1 MALLERTPNPS
12 VVPNVR
18 TNFGTKLVCIFFGP
32 NIGKF
37 GIELGVFGG
46 EKHDG
51 QGFEAL
57 RLNLK
62 GNGGLK
68 CKNTQP
74 TEKKTIA

>member
-1 MALLERTPNPS
+1 MY
-12 VVPNVR
+12 
-18 TNFGTKLVCIFFGP
+18 FFGP

>member
-1 MALLERTPNPS
+1 MY
-12 VVPNVR
+12 
-18 TNFGTKLVCIFFGP
+18 FFFFGP

-46 EKHDG
+46 AKHDG
-51 QGFEAL
+51 KSFEAL

-62 GNGGLK
+62 GNEGLK

-74 TEKKTIA
+74 TE

>member
-1 MALLERTPNPS
+1 MY
-12 VVPNVR
+12 
-18 TNFGTKLVCIFFGP
+18 FFFFGP

-37 GIELGVFGG
+37 GLELGVFGG
-46 EKHDG
+46 AKHDG
-51 QGFEAL
+51 KGFEAL

-74 TEKKTIA
+74 TE